1 MNNFENNLLQLI
13 RQETANLSAENEKL
27 VNENQELK
35 KRLDLVTHVAQHGIT
50 STVESPEKQTKTHKA
65 PELSPKTCIHLL
77 ENKIKTYFKDECKFD
92 DFVDFVKDDNL
103 VQANACLVQAFKSHV
118 NSVNANAQC
127 LLYAHA
133 YRATYNS
140 KSRHMS
146 GSFKS
151 LARYINQKRLSYNE
165 VKQYVPAFRM

>member
-1 MNNFENNLLQLI
+1 MKNLENNILELI
-13 RQETANLSAENEKL
+13 RQEIEKEHNQLLQENT
-27 VNENQELK
+27 ELRR
-35 KRLDLVTHVAQHGIT
+35 RLDLVNHIAQHGT
-50 STVESPEKQTKTHKA
+50 TATVEVIEKPKSTHKT

-77 ENKIKTYFKDECKFD
+77 ENKIKGYFKDERKFNE
-92 DFVDFVKDDNL
+92 FIDFVKEDNI
-103 VQANACLVQAFKSHV
+103 VQANGCLVQAFKPHV
-118 NSVNANAQC
+118 NSGNANAQC

-151 LARYINQKRLSYNE
+151 LTRYINQKRLTYNE